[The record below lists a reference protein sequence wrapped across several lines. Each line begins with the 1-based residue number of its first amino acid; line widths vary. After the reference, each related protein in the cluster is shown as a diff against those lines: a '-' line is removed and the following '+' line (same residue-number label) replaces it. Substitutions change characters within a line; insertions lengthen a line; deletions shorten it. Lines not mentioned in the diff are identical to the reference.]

1 MKVINKPSDLL
12 DCRGLEFEANIDGT
26 ICKGNIQVENK
37 RVYLCQDEKNGSIC
51 QNKLGYKYSWIIYNN
66 NPVDAFEFWDVSD
79 FKLIESK
86 DDQFKDWQVGAK
98 LSMEGDT
105 HEIIFRSG
113 ELIICKNHDNI
124 ASSNYTCQE
133 AYENGFRLQTENP
146 EGEKPQPI
154 TVTLEEIALWK
165 GVSKEMIIISHQQD

>member
-1 MKVINKPSDLL
+1 MKTINKPSDLL

-26 ICKGNIQVENK
+26 ICKGKVQVEKNK
-37 RVYLCQDEKNGSIC
+37 VYLCQDVKDGSPC
-51 QNKLGYKYSWIIYNN
+51 EDRLGYKYSWVTYEKSIPDSFDEWY
-66 NPVDAFEFWDVSD
+66 VSN

-86 DDQFKDWQVGAK
+86 DDPFKDWQVGAK
-98 LSMEGDT
+98 LSREGNT

-113 ELIICKNHDNI
+113 ELIICKNHNNI

-133 AYENGFRLQTENP
+133 VYEKGFRLQTENP